1 MRRKTTTPLLLIL
14 SFLVTGCCLISPAPN
29 AVATPAGSSEG
40 VSSLLSQVKTEAIA
54 LEQDSDELAVWTQAK
69 KLSWQSHATKLSTIK
84 EHRNF
89 WEIMNGQDGL
99 AKLSDETGGECY
111 YLGTQNPVSF
121 KPYLDDLQT
130 TLDNQFLLEF
140 DAIRGEK
147 SGPQYVTLSTGVAGV
162 ELDAADAVWVEA
174 K

>member
-1 MRRKTTTPLLLIL
+1 
-14 SFLVTGCCLISPAPN
+14 
-29 AVATPAGSSEG
+29 
-40 VSSLLSQVKTEAIA
+40 
-54 LEQDSDELAVWTQAK
+54 
-69 KLSWQSHATKLSTIK
+69 
-84 EHRNF
+84 
-89 WEIMNGQDGL
+89 MNGQDGL